1 MNEDAGAQS
10 GGNSESRGQTY
21 LDVAI
26 WQLQD
31 QMARIDAMD
40 RKVAATF
47 TLNAA
52 VLALFSAGLALRDA
66 GLCTEAW
73 GMLIA
78 VVGAFTAN
86 IVSSYLAYRDRQ
98 WRLEPNLDDLQ
109 QISVEM
115 ETQESTARL
124 WAGREIQRAVE
135 ANEEELRGKVLWLRV
150 SLALTV
156 LGLLMATATVIV
168 VTAPLCG

>member
-1 MNEDAGAQS
+1 MTGDSGNNEGER
-10 GGNSESRGQTY
+10 GESRGRTY
-21 LDVAI
+21 LDLAL

-52 VLALFSAGLALRDA
+52 VLALFTAGLALRDT

-73 GMLIA
+73 VMLIA

-86 IVSSYLAYRDRQ
+86 VVSSYLAYRDRD
-98 WRLEPNLDDLQ
+98 WRLEPKLDDLQ
-109 QISVEM
+109 RISVEV

-124 WAGREIQRAVE
+124 WAASEIQRAVDM
-135 ANEEELRGKVLWLRV
+135 NEDQLRGKVLWLRV

-156 LGLLMATATVIV
+156 LGLLLAAVTVIV
-168 VTAPLCG
+168 VTAPLCD